1 MALGVVTLSFHCAE
15 FTLTAWVDVLPTV
28 DFAVV
33 KRIPLLRKPMQT
45 DPSLTCWG
53 WFHAPEFRF
62 GAHGTLFCDIFD
74 DHHVSIQRRVHVIP
88 P

>member
-1 MALGVVTLSFHCAE
+1 MSVWLWRGDAQLPCAE

-62 GAHGTLFCDIFD
+62 GAHGTFFVIFLMIITCPSS
-74 DHHVSIQRRVHVIP
+74 VVCM
-88 P
+88 